1 MVERVNT
8 LIDDPDAPAADMPNG
23 AEESNA
29 MADVLTGSNAHNP
42 RNPTPPAAMFTDEL
56 LNSTLASI
64 PGGAEAF
71 WDGMQGSGIG
81 RDELLQMLASEMQY
95 PSPLPSR
102 LTRGIL

>member
-1 MVERVNT
+1 VERVNA
-8 LIDDPDAPAADMPNG
+8 LIDDPDAPAADIPNG

-29 MADVLTGSNAHNP
+29 MADVLTGNNAHNAQ
-42 RNPTPPAAMFTDEL
+42 NPTPPAPMFTDEL

-81 RDELLQMLASEMQY
+81 REELLQMLASEMQQCV
-95 PSPLPSR
+95 PFEKTSF
-102 LTRGIL
+102 